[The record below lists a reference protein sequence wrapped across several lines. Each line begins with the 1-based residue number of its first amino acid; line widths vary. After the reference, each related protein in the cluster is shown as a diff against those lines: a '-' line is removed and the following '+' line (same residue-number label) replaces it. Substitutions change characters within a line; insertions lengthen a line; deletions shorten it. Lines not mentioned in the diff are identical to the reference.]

1 MRQAPNRVA
10 TVIIYLRS
18 AGEGG
23 ARPAGG
29 EEPLSG
35 GDTLFP
41 CLRAPAL
48 GGDGGGGALRT
59 AMSARHCTA
68 LVRAFGRGERDAL
81 PLPAVAAEARELCA
95 NGTGVRI
102 TPERGAALLFAS
114 SATPDAAQPLPELF
128 HRGCPVR
135 RGVKLMVTFFVA
147 RRARAEDQ
155 QRDHFRVWRHSS

>member
-48 GGDGGGGALRT
+48 GGDGGGALRT
-59 AMSARHCTA
+59 AMSARHCA
-68 LVRAFGRGERDAL
+68 AWASVRAG
-81 PLPAVAAEARELCA
+81 PTAAPRWSSTI
-95 NGTGVRI
+95 GTLGN
-102 TPERGAALLFAS
+102 S
-114 SATPDAAQPLPELF
+114 
-128 HRGCPVR
+128 
-135 RGVKLMVTFFVA
+135 VA
-147 RRARAEDQ
+147 RACSAGTASARRQHADMTMSQE
-155 QRDHFRVWRHSS
+155 QRE